1 MDLGALN
8 EAEHDATICL
18 ALKPS
23 QHDARFVR
31 AHARYVLKNLDGTM
45 EDLTIL
51 AKGRNMTHV
60 ERDLLADVQKAQADL
75 LARRI
80 QAMELL
86 DSHLAHI
93 KPVIHCFMFPHIMES
108 ILLYAPFSSRQ
119 VLRNTSKDMRKQVDA
134 VPIVL
139 VCTARDADHL
149 NVTETKH
156 PTILAT
162 ADVSYGN
169 RFSSQSTGIVVSP
182 SMNFLFQSVQVVDV
196 VYSCQEQLLAEL
208 IRMFFRDDS
217 VLRFAPIRC
226 DPTAACPGP
235 TPWTFHCKISKIV
248 IFPYP
253 EIYNMEAALSGA
265 PFVGASHLN
274 LRGDSVRK
282 IIVNLSFEPQQNGCG
297 VWWLAQPFWV
307 RGPERWNARTSTAP
321 RCEMVLVVAD
331 VALLSTPSEF
341 NRSPTFVEH
350 TWYYFTQSVVAAL
363 MTGFHVKVVGFE
375 TMIHLFRDATVKP
388 EPTLE
393 ELVELCKDQFVRIMH
408 ATAVQL
414 SQAQGYLPPPLDY
427 VANHTTFVARND
439 YKSTLSKGE
448 WEQETREDYGWL

>member
-1 MDLGALN
+1 MPKKNSNKGKRKNKARTTGTRQATVEPPVPPNLAEDVATPVPVEKPEVSPEDHAAMLRHCRDAKKVWAQGVAAAFADGAPQDAAISYFHEAVNAYARAIKAEPSNPDPYSLRAGILVDLGALN

-23 QHDARFVR
+23 QHDARF
-31 AHARYVLKNLDGTM
+31 
-45 EDLTIL
+45 
-51 AKGRNMTHV
+51 
-60 ERDLLADVQKAQADL
+60 
-75 LARRI
+75 
-80 QAMELL
+80 
-86 DSHLAHI
+86 
-93 KPVIHCFMFPHIMES
+93 
-108 ILLYAPFSSRQ
+108 
-119 VLRNTSKDMRKQVDA
+119 
-134 VPIVL
+134 
-139 VCTARDADHL
+139 
-149 NVTETKH
+149 
-156 PTILAT
+156 
-162 ADVSYGN
+162 
-169 RFSSQSTGIVVSP
+169 
-182 SMNFLFQSVQVVDV
+182 
-196 VYSCQEQLLAEL
+196 
-208 IRMFFRDDS
+208 
-217 VLRFAPIRC
+217 
-226 DPTAACPGP
+226 
-235 TPWTFHCKISKIV
+235 ISKIV